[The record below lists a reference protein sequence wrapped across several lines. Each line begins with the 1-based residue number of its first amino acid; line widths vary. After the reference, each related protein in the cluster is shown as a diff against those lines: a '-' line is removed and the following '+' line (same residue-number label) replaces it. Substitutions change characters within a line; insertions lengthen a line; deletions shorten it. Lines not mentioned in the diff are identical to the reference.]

1 MKKTT
6 LFTLGLVLMGLAVL
20 TSCTQKDPNEETN
33 DLLNGTWEATSLK
46 IDNVTELI
54 NGNITKNEL
63 VFQKDSIDGGLM
75 SWDIVTD
82 FVQLSG
88 DWSGRYSI
96 SNSGT
101 RLNFYDRTYI
111 IDFEDDLLKLE
122 EIGQDQNMKIE
133 ARMK

>member
-1 MKKTT
+1 MKKSTFFPVIA
-6 LFTLGLVLMGLAVL
+6 LFFGLIVVS
-20 TSCTQKDPNEETN
+20 SCTQKDPNEETN
-33 DLLNGTWEATSLK
+33 DMLNGSWEATSLK
-46 IDNVTELI
+46 IDDVTELI
-54 NGNITKNEL
+54 NGNITKNEMIF
-63 VFQKDSIDGGLM
+63 VKDSIDGGEM
-75 SWDIVTD
+75 TWDIVTD
-82 FVQLSG
+82 FVQLTG
-88 DWSGRYSI
+88 NWNGRYTI